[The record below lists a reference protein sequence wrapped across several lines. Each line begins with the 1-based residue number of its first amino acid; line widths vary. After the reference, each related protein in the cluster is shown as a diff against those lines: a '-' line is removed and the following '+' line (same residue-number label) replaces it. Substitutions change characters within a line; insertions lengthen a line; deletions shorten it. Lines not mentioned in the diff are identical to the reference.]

1 MRYQTALRSDKPWIL
16 TFTGLSNVCPALF
29 MLFLVKQDDALKA
42 PARHAEK
49 AIGFVRTAV
58 VAAGISCRG

>member
-1 MRYQTALRSDKPWIL
+1 
-16 TFTGLSNVCPALF
+16 

-42 PARHAEK
+42 LAHHAEK

-58 VAAGISCRG
+58 VAAGISCLG

>member
-1 MRYQTALRSDKPWIL
+1 
-16 TFTGLSNVCPALF
+16 VCPALF